1 MLRRVRSIGKL
12 AREVEPIYLRED
24 LPMRVT
30 ARRLGAGWGDVSPL
44 VGFTVVSH
52 AAGSRK
58 GGASRAL

>member
-1 MLRRVRSIGKL
+1 
-12 AREVEPIYLRED
+12 
-24 LPMRVT
+24 MRVT

>member
-1 MLRRVRSIGKL
+1 
-12 AREVEPIYLRED
+12 
-24 LPMRVT
+24 MRVT
-30 ARRLGAGWGDVSPL
+30 ARRLGAGWGDDVSPL